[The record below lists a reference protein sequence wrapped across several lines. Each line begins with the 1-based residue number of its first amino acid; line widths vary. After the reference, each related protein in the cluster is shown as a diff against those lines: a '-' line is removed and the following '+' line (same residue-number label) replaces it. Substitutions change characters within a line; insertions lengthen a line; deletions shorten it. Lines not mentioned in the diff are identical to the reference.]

1 MTTEKYTSNTYKIG
15 EIIEITELLMQK
27 ILHIHNIL

>member
-15 EIIEITELLMQK
+15 EIIEITEL
-27 ILHIHNIL
+27 HNAKNSTHT